1 MRRRDFLK
9 ICSATLGAAALGEE
23 IPKLFA
29 QQSLGEDRMTQ
40 DRNEIVLERAYHLG
54 FECGRLYRGCS
65 QCAVAAVQDTLGIR
79 DDVVFKAA
87 TVLAGGIGLS
97 GMGPCGAVSGGV
109 LVLSQLVGRER
120 SNIEDPENLRSK
132 SYDLAQK
139 LVDAFLEEIGAFSCR
154 DVQMKRFGR
163 PFYLRDPQERKKF
176 EEAGSREKCPD
187 VVGRTA
193 RMTVRIILDEGLVPM
208 PE

>member
-1 MRRRDFLK
+1 MR
-9 ICSATLGAAALGEE
+9 
-23 IPKLFA
+23 
-29 QQSLGEDRMTQ
+29 Q

-65 QCAVAAVQDTLGIR
+65 QCVVAAVQDTLGIR
-79 DDVVFKAA
+79 DDAVFKAA
-87 TVLAGGIGLS
+87 TGLAGGMGLTGIGA
-97 GMGPCGAVSGGV
+97 CGAISGGV

>member
-1 MRRRDFLK
+1 MGL
-9 ICSATLGAAALGEE
+9 T
-23 IPKLFA
+23 
-29 QQSLGEDRMTQ
+29 
-40 DRNEIVLERAYHLG
+40 
-54 FECGRLYRGCS
+54 
-65 QCAVAAVQDTLGIR
+65 
-79 DDVVFKAA
+79 
-87 TVLAGGIGLS
+87 GIGA
-97 GMGPCGAVSGGV
+97 CGAISGGV

-120 SNIEDPENLRSK
+120 SNIEDRDNVRSK
-132 SYDLAQK
+132 SYDLAQE
-139 LVDAFLEEIGAFSCR
+139 LVDAFLEEIGAFTCR

-208 PE
+208 PEKAG